1 MRSRQRGSQPHDL
14 QRFGSRNIDAFQ
26 QGVAH
31 FRAGRLDQA
40 LSFLRLAV
48 QANQRDRVALVN
60 LARVQAI
67 LGQPLDAVTNFDRA
81 LALDPNFAE
90 AHLSRGQALL
100 QLGQLEEA
108 KAACVTAAKLRPRDP
123 QPLLFLGAALRKL
136 ERLPEAL
143 DALQRALKST
153 RITRVRW
160 STRERFSGKWGARRT
175 R

>member
-1 MRSRQRGSQPHDL
+1 M
-14 QRFGSRNIDAFQ
+14 
-26 QGVAH
+26 
-31 FRAGRLDQA
+31 
-40 LSFLRLAV
+40 
-48 QANQRDRVALVN
+48 
-60 LARVQAI
+60 
-67 LGQPLDAVTNFDRA
+67 TNFDRA

-143 DALQRALKST
+143 DALQRAL
-153 RITRVRW
+153 RINLYHRVRW